1 MRLAEFNALSQH
13 EAQRRLLGCCSAPE
27 WARAVAEGRPYRS
40 MAQLHGAADTA
51 LTEEHLC
58 DGLAGHPRIGDR
70 RGGDARSRREQSR
83 VATAPTSVLDALAEG
98 NRAYEGRFGHVY
110 LVCASGRGAEEL
122 LAVLRGRLGNDARPE
137 RRGVRAE
144 LAAINRLRLDQL
156 LESDPESESEEVGG

>member
-1 MRLAEFNALSQH
+1 MRLADFNALSRH
-13 EAQRRLLGCCSAPE
+13 EAQRQLLGCCSAPD

-40 MAQLHGAADTA
+40 MVQLHEAADAA
-51 LTEEHLC
+51 LTEQHLG

-83 VATAPTSVLDALAEG
+83 VATAPSSVLDALAEG

-122 LAVLRGRLGNDARPE
+122 LAVLRGRLGNDERTE
-137 RRGVRAE
+137 RRVVRAE

-156 LESDPESESEEVGG
+156 LRSESEGRG